1 MTGERDT
8 APSAVPRWH
17 ELSLPQPGGRA
28 PAPGELVLVQS
39 FINSHYDLVV
49 EHGRDLLE
57 TPRMLASWMT
67 ERELSTGRVRLGRAD
82 VRRAIAV
89 REGLRALASAN
100 TGAGAA
106 PDRGAIAR
114 LNAAARGAAV
124 EVRFAAAGP
133 RFASAT
139 GRPLDRALGLVLA
152 IAAAA
157 MIDGN
162 WSRLKA
168 CPGEDCGW
176 AFYDHSR
183 NQSGRWCSM
192 AVCGGRAKARSH
204 YRRRRMRAGERAD

>member
-1 MTGERDT
+1 MTGER
-8 APSAVPRWH
+8 ALAVGDAVSRWH

-49 EHGRDLLE
+49 DHGRDLLT
-57 TPRMLASWMT
+57 TPEGLAGWLEQRDLVMSPAGF
-67 ERELSTGRVRLGRAD
+67 RSRD
-82 VRRAIAV
+82 VRRAIAA
-89 REGLRALASAN
+89 REGLRALAGAN
-100 TGAGAA
+100 NAGGTRPGAPAIMALNQAAEGAT
-106 PDRGAIAR
+106 
-114 LNAAARGAAV
+114 L
-124 EVRFAAAGP
+124 EVRFGDGGP
-133 RFASAT
+133 CFTAPG
-139 GRPLDRALGLVLA
+139 GRPLDRALGIVFA
-152 IAAAA
+152 IASTA
-157 MIDGN
+157 MIAGT

-204 YRRRRMRAGERAD
+204 YERHRGSAV